1 MQVVALIREENG
13 VYRAWFPDFPGCTT
27 AANDPNTVIAKAS
40 EALSHHTARM
50 IADGRELPQ
59 VRSLAWF
66 AADPSILPAQCG
78 SASPKKGRRTPMSRF
93 LPCVQHLI
101 ASGRRRWRD
110 RFRHKLCQATPQ
122 RRSRASRKF
131 LNAWI
136 LLP

>member
-66 AADPSILPAQCG
+66 AADPDRAGVLYAGPTG
-78 SASPKKGRRTPMSRF
+78 SAP
-93 LPCVQHLI
+93 
-101 ASGRRRWRD
+101 
-110 RFRHKLCQATPQ
+110 RHHA
-122 RRSRASRKF
+122 R
-131 LNAWI
+131 
-136 LLP
+136 